1 MGNLVVVR
9 LNSAKFAIFWKKSKK
24 EGSDTY
30 KIREGLHRDCN
41 SDNVIYLITSKKSK
55 NSI

>member
-9 LNSAKFAIFWKKSKK
+9 LNAAKFAIFWKKSKK

-41 SDNVIYLITSKKSK
+41 SENVIYLITSKK
-55 NSI
+55 